1 MATLSGTRIKNTYQ
15 GLLKTSDAAALTGS
29 LKVVQDGSG
38 NDSALSLSTAAVKA
52 ESLQLESVTSGSS
65 STKVLVWDSSTKDVE
80 YRTLPVFE
88 SVTTTVGGTSA
99 PTITIADAAG
109 TSKTVTFS
117 AGGGIGLSR
126 SGDTITIS
134 SGDANV
140 INLTTGSTAMS
151 SSNATYT
158 VDLANLSTVALPTP
172 AAGAQITMILTSTNS
187 SEVTFNVKVPASQ
200 TIIGKVTLTSTTADK
215 TDTQISSA
223 DTATSFILDGNA
235 TNKGGQVGDRIELFG
250 VSSTQWLMTA
260 LLTTSNAAPSNPSV
274 INEP

>member
-38 NDSALSLSTAAVKA
+38 NDSALSLSTSTVKA
-52 ESLQLESVTSGSS
+52 AALQLESVTSGSS
-65 STKVLVWDSSTKDVE
+65 STNVLVWNSSSKAVE

-99 PTITIADAAG
+99 PTLTIADAAG

-117 AGGGIGLSR
+117 AGNGIGLSR
-126 SGDTITIS
+126 AGDTITIS

-140 INLTTGSTAMS
+140 IDLSTGSSAMS

-158 VDLANLSTVALPTP
+158 FDASNVTGPIVLPTC
-172 AAGAQITMILTSTNS
+172 AAGAQITIVFTSGKS
-187 SEVTFNVKVPASQ
+187 SEITFNTKASNQ
-200 TIIGKVTLTSTTADK
+200 KINGRVTVTSTTADK
-215 TDTQISSA
+215 TDTQIASA
-223 DTATSFILDGNA
+223 GTATSFIVDSDSGS
-235 TNKGGQVGDRIELFG
+235 KGGNLGDRIHLLG
-250 VSSTQWLMTA
+250 VSSTLWIMTA
-260 LLTTSNAAPSNPSV
+260 DLTTTAAVVNGINV
-274 INEP
+274 IPEL

>member
-38 NDSALSLSTAAVKA
+38 NDSALSLSTSTVKA
-52 ESLQLESVTSGSS
+52 AALQLESVTSGSS
-65 STKVLVWDSSTKDVE
+65 STNVLVWNSSSKAVE

-99 PTITIADAAG
+99 PTLTIADAAG

-117 AGGGIGLSR
+117 AGNGIGLSR
-126 SGDTITIS
+126 AGDTITIS

-140 INLTTGSTAMS
+140 IDLSTGASAMS

-158 VDLANLSTVALPTP
+158 FDASNVTGPIVLPTC
-172 AAGAQITMILTSTNS
+172 AAGAQITIVFTSGKS
-187 SEVTFNVKVPASQ
+187 SEITFNTKASNQ
-200 TIIGKVTLTSTTADK
+200 KINGRVTVTSTTADK
-215 TDTQISSA
+215 TDTQIASA
-223 DTATSFILDGNA
+223 GTATSFIVDSDSGS
-235 TNKGGQVGDRIELFG
+235 KGGNLGDRIHLLG
-250 VSSTQWLMTA
+250 VSSTLRIMTA
-260 LLTTSNAAPSNPSV
+260 DLTTTAAVVNGINV
-274 INEP
+274 IPEL

>member
-29 LKVVQDGSG
+29 LKVIQDGSG
-38 NDSALSLSTAAVKA
+38 NDSALSLSTSTVKA
-52 ESLQLESVTSGSS
+52 AALQLESVTSGSS
-65 STKVLVWDSSTKDVE
+65 STNVLVWNSSSKAVE

-99 PTITIADAAG
+99 PTLTIADAAG

-117 AGGGIGLSR
+117 AGNGIGLSR

-140 INLTTGSTAMS
+140 INLTTGASAMT

-158 VDLANLSTVALPTP
+158 VDLANLTTVALPAP
-172 AAGAQITMILTSTNS
+172 SAGAQITMILTSTKS
-187 SEVTFNVKVPASQ
+187 TAVTFNVKAPASQ
-200 TIIGKVTLTSTTADK
+200 TIIGKVTLLSTTADK
-215 TDTQISSA
+215 TDTQIASA
-223 DTATSFILDGNA
+223 NTATAFILDGDA

-250 VSSTQWLMTA
+250 VSNSQWLMTA
-260 LLTTSNAAPSNPSV
+260 VLTTTNAAPSAPTV
-274 INEP
+274 ISEP

>member
-52 ESLQLESVTSGSS
+52 QSLQLESVTSGSS

-88 SVTTTVGGTSA
+88 SVTTTVAGTSA

-109 TSKTVTFS
+109 TSKTITF
-117 AGGGIGLSR
+117 AGGGGIGLSR

-140 INLTTGSTAMS
+140 INLTTASTAMT

-158 VDLANLSTVALPTP
+158 VDLANLTTVALPTP
-172 AAGAQITMILTSTNS
+172 AAGAQITMLLTSTKGTP
-187 SEVTFNVKVPASQ
+187 VTFNVKVPASQ

-215 TDTQISSA
+215 TDTQIASA
-223 DTATSFILDGNA
+223 NTATSFILDGDA
-235 TNKGGQVGDRIELFG
+235 TNSGGQVGDRIELFG

-260 LLTTSNAAPSNPSV
+260 VLTTTNAAPSAPSV
-274 INEP
+274 IDEP

>member
-29 LKVVQDGSG
+29 LKVIQDGSG
-38 NDSALSLSTAAVKA
+38 NDSALSLSTATVKA

-88 SVTTTVGGTSA
+88 SVTTTVAGTSA

-117 AGGGIGLSR
+117 GGGGIGLSR

-158 VDLANLSTVALPTP
+158 VDLANLSTVALPAP
-172 AAGAQITMILTSTNS
+172 SAGAQITMILTSTKGTA
-187 SEVTFNVKVPASQ
+187 VTFNVKAPASQ
-200 TIIGKVTLTSTTADK
+200 TIIGKVTLVSTTANK
-215 TDTQISSA
+215 TDTQIASA
-223 DTATSFILDGNA
+223 DSATSFSLDGDA
-235 TNKGGQVGDRIELFG
+235 VNKGGQVGDRIELFG
-250 VSSTQWLMTA
+250 VSNTQWLMTA
-260 LLTTSNAAPSNPSV
+260 VLTTTSSSPSAPTV
-274 INEP
+274 ISEP

>member
-1 MATLSGTRIKNTYQ
+1 MATISGTRIKNTYQ

-65 STKVLVWDSSTKDVE
+65 STKVLVWDRSTKDVE

-117 AGGGIGLSR
+117 GGNGIGF
-126 SGDTITIS
+126 
-134 SGDANV
+134 NE
-140 INLTTGSTAMS
+140 
-151 SSNATYT
+151 SN
-158 VDLANLSTVALPTP
+158 
-172 AAGAQITMILTSTNS
+172 
-187 SEVTFNVKVPASQ
+187 TFIP
-200 TIIGKVTLTSTTADK
+200 
-215 TDTQISSA
+215 
-223 DTATSFILDGNA
+223 
-235 TNKGGQVGDRIELFG
+235 
-250 VSSTQWLMTA
+250 
-260 LLTTSNAAPSNPSV
+260 
-274 INEP
+274 

>member
-117 AGGGIGLSR
+117 GGNGIGLSR
-126 SGDTITIS
+126 AGDTITIS

-172 AAGAQITMILTSTNS
+172 AAGAQITMILTSTKGTA
-187 SEVTFNVKVPASQ
+187 VTFNVKTPASQ
-200 TIIGKVTLTSTTADK
+200 TIIGKVTLVSTTADK
-215 TDTQISSA
+215 TDTQIASA
-223 DTATSFILDGNA
+223 DSATSFILDGDA
-235 TNKGGQVGDRIELFG
+235 VNKGGQVGDRIELFG

-260 LLTTSNAAPSNPSV
+260 VLTTTNAAPSAPSV
-274 INEP
+274 IDEP

>member
-117 AGGGIGLSR
+117 GGNGIGLSR
-126 SGDTITIS
+126 AGDTITIS

-172 AAGAQITMILTSTNS
+172 AAGAQITMILTSTKGTA
-187 SEVTFNVKVPASQ
+187 VTFNVKTPASQ
-200 TIIGKVTLTSTTADK
+200 TIIGKVTLVSTTADK
-215 TDTQISSA
+215 TDTQIASA
-223 DTATSFILDGNA
+223 GSATSFILDGDA
-235 TNKGGQVGDRIELFG
+235 VNKGGQVGDRIELFG

-260 LLTTSNAAPSNPSV
+260 VLTTTNAAPSAPSV
-274 INEP
+274 IDEP